1 MEDVERWRTIC
12 GYFVMDIALAM
23 SFLEKRGTDPTDLSK
38 YIIDFFEP
46 IPKYGTA
53 SDAIRDVMLTLG
65 NCHDTRFEN
74 IRLGENKA
82 SVTINCAYPEKF
94 NKATNFL
101 GGEAKPGVSV
111 DYFCR
116 YFCQWF
122 FNEWGRRAGLDLTI
136 QKGEKCKAQA
146 NK

>member
-1 MEDVERWRTIC
+1 MADTGKWSTVS
-12 GYFVMDIALAM
+12 GYFVMDIALVM
-23 SFLEKRGTDPTDLSK
+23 SFLEKQGTDPTDLSK

-46 IPKYGTA
+46 IPKYKAA
-53 SDAIRDVMLTLG
+53 SDAIKDVMLTLG
-65 NCHDTRFEN
+65 NCHDTKFEDVK
-74 IRLGENKA
+74 LGENEA
-82 SVTINCAYPEKF
+82 SVTIDCAYPEKF

-122 FNEWGRRAGLDLTI
+122 FNEWGRRAGLDCTI
-136 QKGEKCKAQA
+136 QKGDKCKAQA